1 MPVAVARARV
11 GDTRALLLRG
21 TSCSAAL
28 VTALQPI
35 QRLTVAKAPALSI
48 ESDNGGPWR
57 EGDESRRMPLSFDKR
72 HVSLYS
78 PREPQ

>member
-11 GDTRALLLRG
+11 GDTRVLLLRG

-35 QRLTVAKAPALSI
+35 QRLPMAKAPALSI
-48 ESDNGGPWR
+48 ESAYRGPER
-57 EGDESRRMPLSFDKR
+57 DGDESRRIPM
-72 HVSLYS
+72 
-78 PREPQ
+78 